1 MALAEIAA
9 GAAAAVLAG
18 RSALPRARGLSPVAF
33 SEDFVL
39 GLALVVPLA
48 FAAGVLGLPWSP
60 LSMPVLALVLA
71 GIFRFASSRAPAAV
85 PAPAASAGWAG
96 RAAFGLLAAVLVV
109 AAWKWLRA
117 PLWSWDHFAIWGVKA
132 RRIVQDGALDLEFL
146 KLRKFVRSNPDYPI
160 GFPLA
165 CRFLS
170 PSVPGM
176 AEFRLIHA
184 LFAGGLAAAVY
195 GGARRLEAPPAV
207 SALAAA
213 VLSASPLF
221 WDTEAV
227 GLADLPMACVA
238 AVAVRLVL
246 QARDDA
252 GFPAWTAGAAL
263 GFLGWIKTE
272 GFVLGALLALCAA
285 LLLRKGRRSGGD
297 PRVPL
302 LSAWLAWGLGAL
314 AVRRWWLVP
323 GVGFFEG
330 DWAGRV
336 GARVRSTGTLLSAML
351 GNLGGAEWLGIWY
364 LFAAALAVAL
374 VLRAPAAGLLGLA
387 VLGQLGFYTFVYL
400 GTYLDPLGHVE
411 SSFHRLAATVAP
423 LALLAVAGA
432 AGALSRPRGREA
444 EP

>member
-33 SEDFVL
+33 AEDFVL

-48 FAAGVLGLPWSP
+48 FVAGVLGLPWSP

-71 GIFRFASSRAPAAV
+71 GLLRLADSRGAAAATV
-85 PAPAASAGWAG
+85 PSTPAGWVA
-96 RAAFGLLAAVLVV
+96 RAALGLAAAAFLV

-132 RRIVQDGALDLEFL
+132 RRLVQDGALDLEFL

-184 LFAGGLAAAVY
+184 LFAGSLAAAVY
-195 GGARRLEAPPAV
+195 GAARRLEAPPAV

-227 GLADLPMACVA
+227 GLADLPMVCVA
-238 AVAVRLVL
+238 TVAVRLVL
-246 QARDDA
+246 QSRDDA
-252 GFPAWTAGAAL
+252 RFPAWTAGAAL
-263 GFLGWIKTE
+263 GFLGWMKTE
-272 GFVLGALLALCAA
+272 GFVLGALLALFAA
-285 LLLRKGRRSGGD
+285 VLLRNGRRGGGD
-297 PRVPL
+297 ARVPL
-302 LSAWLAWGLGAL
+302 LSAWLAWSLGAL

-323 GVGFFEG
+323 GIGFFEG
-330 DWAGRV
+330 DWADRV

-364 LFAAALAVAL
+364 LFAAAVTVAL
-374 VLRAPAAGLLGLA
+374 VLRAPEAGLLGLA
-387 VLGQLGFYTFVYL
+387 VLGQFGFYAFVYL
-400 GTYLDPLGHVE
+400 GTYLDPLEHVE
-411 SSFHRLAATVAP
+411 SSFHRLAAAVAP
-423 LALLAVAGA
+423 LALLAVAA
-432 AGALSRPRGREA
+432 AVAALLRPRGREA
-444 EP
+444 EA